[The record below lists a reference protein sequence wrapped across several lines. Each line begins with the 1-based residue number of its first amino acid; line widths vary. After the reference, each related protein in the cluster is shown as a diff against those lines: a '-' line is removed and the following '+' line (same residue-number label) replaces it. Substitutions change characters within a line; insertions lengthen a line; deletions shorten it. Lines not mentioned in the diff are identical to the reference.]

1 MNSRKTIAVMGTGYV
16 GLVTGACFAEIG
28 HRVTCIDI
36 DRSKIDSL
44 NKGQIPIFEPGLE
57 KIVKQ
62 NIKNKNLTFT
72 TTLTPLDTSPTIYF
86 IAVGTPTTAE
96 DSADTQYVFQVAKEI
111 GKNLNI
117 SGCIIVNKSTVPVG
131 TAQKVKSIIQY
142 ELDSRDSKI
151 KFLVVSNPEFLK
163 EGNAIKDFFS
173 PDRIVI
179 GSENH
184 KAAQDLKE
192 LYLSFINDENRII
205 LMGEKEAEL
214 TKYVANSMLATKISF
229 INEIAHLCE
238 VLGVDVEDI
247 KKGIGSDSRIG
258 NSFINPGCGYGGSCF
273 PKDVKELIH
282 LSYRNGLHP
291 YVIEAVNKRNDI
303 HKMLLVKKMDQIF
316 SGDLQGI
323 KIALWGLTFKP
334 ETDDMREAPSIPLI
348 QESIRRGATV
358 KAYDPVA
365 GPVAKA
371 LFSKSGNLHKGLEIV
386 DKQYDVIEG
395 ADVLILVTEWKCF
408 INPDWLSIKEKMRNK
423 IVLDGRNQYEPSEM
437 ESLGFLYWG
446 IGRKNRV
453 LDHFINNTKVKIRE
467 VLSDYLQHQNQSLE
481 SSN

>member
-1 MNSRKTIAVMGTGYV
+1 MNSRKTIAVVGTGYV
-16 GLVTGACFAEIG
+16 GLVTGACLAEVG
-28 HRVTCIDI
+28 HQVTCIDI
-36 DRSKIDSL
+36 DKAKIDSL
-44 NKGQIPIFEPGLE
+44 NEGQIPIFEPGLDR
-57 KIVKQ
+57 IVKQ
-62 NIKNKNLTFT
+62 NIENNNLTFT
-72 TTLTPLDTSPTIYF
+72 TNLAQINTSPIFYF

-96 DSADTQYVFQVAKEI
+96 GNADTQYVFQVAKEI
-111 GKNLNI
+111 GRNLSTND
-117 SGCIIVNKSTVPVG
+117 CVIINKSTVPVG
-131 TAQKVKSIIQY
+131 TAQKVKSIIQD

-151 KFLVVSNPEFLK
+151 SFSVVSNPEFLK
-163 EGNAIKDFFS
+163 EGDAISDFFS

-179 GSENH
+179 GSESH
-184 KAAQDLKE
+184 TAAQSLKE

-238 VLGVDVEDI
+238 ILGVDVEDV

-273 PKDVKELIH
+273 PKDVKELVH

-303 HKMLLVKKMDQIF
+303 HKMLLVNKMDSIF
-316 SGDLQGI
+316 SGDLQGV
-323 KIALWGLTFKP
+323 KIALWGLAFKP
-334 ETDDMREAPSIPLI
+334 ETDDMREASSIPFI
-348 QESIRRGATV
+348 QEAIRRGATI

-365 GPVAKA
+365 GAVAKD
-371 LFSKSGNLHKGLEIV
+371 LFSKSGYLGKSLEIV

-395 ADVLILVTEWKCF
+395 ADVLVLVTEWKCF
-408 INPDWLSIKEKMRNK
+408 ANPDWLLIRDQMRNR
-423 IVLDGRNQYEPSEM
+423 IILDGRNQYEPSEM

-446 IGRKNRV
+446 IGRKNQIMDQLV
-453 LDHFINNTKVKIRE
+453 NSTKAKTRE
-467 VLSDYLQHQNQSLE
+467 ALSDFLQHQNQSQE
-481 SSN
+481 SSI